1 MSTDEFVRVETQGA
15 VQTIRLE
22 RPDYMN
28 ALTGEMMEAIADALV
43 LGEGDGK
50 VRAFIVCGIPG
61 AFTEGLDSSE
71 LEEFAA
77 TGAVTPA
84 AIRFMKT
91 LATLDKPLIAAVD
104 GPALGF
110 GTTMLF
116 MCDYVV
122 ASEWSLFGVENTG
135 LGLPL
140 DTASSLLGPRLV
152 GHHVA
157 FELLVM
163 GEILD
168 ANRAREI
175 GLVNKTVT
183 ADAVEETARQA
194 AARLAER
201 PPEAV
206 RLAKRMM
213 VGDRR
218 DAVTRITSEASSFA
232 TLQRSPHAQ
241 AALDERLNQYRS
253 EDRRR

>member
-1 MSTDEFVRVETQGA
+1 MSTDDFVRLETDGA
-15 VQTIRLE
+15 VQTIRFD

-28 ALTGEMMEAIADALV
+28 ALTGEMMEAVADALV

-50 VRAFIVCGIPG
+50 IRAFIIAGMPG
-61 AFTEGLDSSE
+61 AFTEGLDMSE
-71 LEEFAA
+71 LEEFSA
-77 TGAVTPA
+77 TGTVTPST
-84 AIRFMKT
+84 IRFMKT

-104 GPALGF
+104 GPALGL

-135 LGLPL
+135 IGLPL
-140 DTASSLLGPRLV
+140 DTAASLLGPRLI

-175 GLVNKTVT
+175 GLVNKTVA
-183 ADAVEETARQA
+183 ADAVED
-194 AARLAER
+194 AARDAANLIASR

-218 DAVTRITSEASSFA
+218 DAVTRITNEASSFG
-232 TLQRSPHAQ
+232 TLQRSPHASS
-241 AALDERLNQYRS
+241 ALQERLKLYRS
-253 EDRRR
+253 ERRG

>member
-1 MSTDEFVRVETQGA
+1 MSTDDLVKVEIEGA
-15 VQTIRLE
+15 IETIRLD

-28 ALTGEMMEAIADALV
+28 AMTGEMFEAVSDALV

-50 VRAFIVCGIPG
+50 VRAFIIAGMPG
-61 AFTEGLDSSE
+61 AFTEGSDVTE
-71 LEEFAA
+71 LEEYAA
-77 TGAVTPA
+77 TGAVTPM

-104 GPALGF
+104 GPALGI

-122 ASEWSLFGVENTG
+122 ASEWSQFGVDHVEI
-135 LGLPL
+135 GLPL
-140 DTASSLLGPRLV
+140 DAAASLLGPRLI
-152 GHHVA
+152 GHHAA

-163 GEILD
+163 GEAID
-168 ANRAREI
+168 AARAKEI
-175 GLVNKTVT
+175 GLINRIV
-183 ADAVEETARQA
+183 AAESVESAARA
-194 AARLAER
+194 AAQQIADR

-218 DAVTRITSEASSFA
+218 DVVTRITSEASSFA
-232 TLQRSPHAQ
+232 ALQRSPHAS
-241 AALDERLNQYRS
+241 AALRQRLRGNGS
-253 EDRRR
+253 EVPDS

>member
-1 MSTDEFVRVETQGA
+1 MSTDDLVKVEIDGS
-15 VQTIRLE
+15 VETIRLD

-28 ALTGEMMEAIADALV
+28 AITGDMFEAISDALV

-50 VRAFIVCGIPG
+50 VRAFIIAGMPG
-61 AFTEGLDSSE
+61 AFTEGSDNSE
-71 LEEFAA
+71 FEEYIESG
-77 TGAVTPA
+77 TVTPS

-104 GPALGF
+104 GPAIGI

-122 ASEWSLFGVENTG
+122 ASEWSQFGVDHVG
-135 LGLPL
+135 IGLPL
-140 DTASSLLGPRLV
+140 DAAATLLGPRMI

-163 GEILD
+163 GETLD
-168 ANRAREI
+168 AMRAKEV
-175 GLVNKTVT
+175 GLVNKIV
-183 ADAVEETARQA
+183 AAEAVDE
-194 AARLAER
+194 AAREAALAIAER

-218 DAVTRITSEASSFA
+218 DVVTRITSEASSFA
-232 TLQRSPHAQ
+232 ALQRSPHASS
-241 AALDERLNQYRS
+241 ALRERL
-253 EDRRR
+253 RRNGSGADE

>member
-1 MSTDEFVRVETQGA
+1 MSTHDLVKVEVEGA
-15 VQTIRLE
+15 VETIRLD

-28 ALTGEMMEAIADALV
+28 AITGEMFEAVSDALV

-50 VRAFIVCGIPG
+50 VRAFIISGMPG
-61 AFTEGLDSSE
+61 AFTEGSDISE
-71 LEEFAA
+71 LEEYVESG
-77 TGAVTPA
+77 TVTPA

-104 GPALGF
+104 GPALGI

-122 ASEWSLFGVENTG
+122 ASEWSQFGVDNVSI
-135 LGLPL
+135 GLPL
-140 DTASSLLGPRLV
+140 DAAATLLGPRMI

-163 GEILD
+163 GEPMD
-168 ANRAREI
+168 ALRAREV
-175 GLVNKTVT
+175 GLVNRIV
-183 ADAVEETARQA
+183 AAELVEETARQA
-194 AARLAER
+194 ALAIADL

-218 DAVTRITSEASSFA
+218 DVVTRITSEASSFA
-232 TLQRSPHAQ
+232 ALQRSPHASS
-241 AALDERLNQYRS
+241 ALR
-253 EDRRR
+253 DRVRRNGSRTNE